1 MIMGLLRRWVV
12 LTGLFALLSLYGCS
26 SSEPS
31 IELDLKPQ
39 SLEVEVN
46 SPKTFTVTLSRK
58 NLDSALPIHLELE
71 KPPAT
76 LSMDQLPATVKN
88 SSASFTITSSIEGT
102 FNLKLK
108 ASTETVSKT
117 VSFTLK
123 VIKTAGFTFRATP
136 LQLNLSPSE
145 KGQVTINIS
154 RSTLPESTPV
164 RVRIKNPP
172 AGITSTPIRINE
184 SSGTLEISASQVGTY
199 NLTLL
204 ALADTFRQELP
215 ITVQVKSNV
224 LLKETVASG
233 LEVPWDLTFTPAGE
247 LYFTE
252 RKGSIKKV
260 VAGSI
265 VTISH
270 PLEVVAETESGLMG
284 MDFSPDYPQEPYLY
298 VCYSYLESPGVIK
311 NRVSRLTLTGDALS
325 DEEFLIDAI
334 PGSTNHDG
342 CRIAFGP
349 DKKLYVSMGDAK
361 VSGNAQ
367 DTNSLSGKTL
377 RVNADGSIPTDNPFS
392 NAVWSYGHR
401 NSQGLAFD
409 TKGQLYASE
418 HGDTDEDEINLIT
431 KGGNYGWPHVEG
443 RCNTDSEHTYCDSMS
458 LQEPFTVYTP
468 TLAVSG
474 LAFYNGD
481 MFPEWKGDLLLASL
495 KEGQLRHIDLDNSG
509 NITNDEIII
518 NKDYGRLRDVE
529 VAPDGSIY
537 IAVSNQDGRGLDP
550 FDKEPDRII
559 RWSME

>member
-12 LTGLFALLSLYGCS
+12 LTGLFALSGLYGCS
-26 SSEPS
+26 SSEPA
-31 IELDLKPQ
+31 IEIDLKPLA
-39 SLEVEVN
+39 LEVEVN
-46 SPKTFTVTLSRK
+46 SPKTLTVTLSRK
-58 NLDSALPIHLELE
+58 NLDNALPIRLELE
-71 KPPAT
+71 NPPAT

-123 VIKTAGFTFRATP
+123 VIKTSGFTFSATP

-145 KGQVTINIS
+145 KGLVTINIS

-172 AGITSTPIRINE
+172 TTITSTPIRIND
-184 SSGTLEISASQVGTY
+184 SSGTLAISASQVGTY

-204 ALADTFRQELP
+204 AIADGVKKELP
-215 ITVQVKSNV
+215 ITVQVGSKTLV
-224 LLKETVASG
+224 KETIASG

-252 RKGSIKKV
+252 RKGNIKKV
-260 VAGSI
+260 VAGS
-265 VTISH
+265 VVDISH
-270 PLEVVAETESGLMG
+270 PLDVLAETESGLMG

-311 NRVSRLTLTGDALS
+311 NRVSRLTLSGDALT
-325 DEEFLIDAI
+325 DETILINAI

-377 RVNADGSIPTDNPFS
+377 RVNADGSIPTDNPFG

-409 TKGQLYASE
+409 SKGQLYASE
-418 HGDTDEDEINLIT
+418 HGDNDEDEINLIT
-431 KGGNYGWPHVEG
+431 KGANYGWPYVEG
-443 RCNTDSEHTYCDSMS
+443 RCNTESEHTYCDSMN

-468 TLAVSG
+468 TIAVSG

-495 KEGQLRHIDLDNSG
+495 KEGQLHHIDLDDIG
-509 NITNDEIII
+509 NIIGDDIVIK
-518 NKDYGRLRDVE
+518 KDYGRLRDVE

-537 IAVSNQDGRGLDP
+537 IAVSNQDGRGIDP
-550 FDKEPDRII
+550 FDNEPDRII
-559 RWSME
+559 RWSKQ